1 MASALSIQSPFL
13 SFLQC
18 DPETITRRRP
28 MMSSHGD
35 PLTLLNLFDEWIQVK
50 SDGQNTRTWC
60 KRRGVEE
67 QRLYDITKL
76 RRQFQEIL
84 RVNHVLLLNLK
95 VIIDLLGLQ
104 SGDRLSPI
112 ENTNYIRKT
121 RTLAKETTIERSS
134 IRT

>member
-28 MMSSHGD
+28 MMSTHGD
-35 PLTLLNLFDEWIQVK
+35 PLTLLNLFDEWIYVK

-76 RRQFQEIL
+76 RRQFQDIL
-84 RVNHVLLLNLK
+84 RVN
-95 VIIDLLGLQ
+95 
-104 SGDRLSPI
+104 RLSLPSLR
-112 ENTNYIRKT
+112 NIRFC
-121 RTLAKETTIERSS
+121 RI
-134 IRT
+134 II

>member
-28 MMSSHGD
+28 MMSNHGD
-35 PLTLLNLFDEWIQVK
+35 PFTLLNLFDEWIYVK

-76 RRQFQEIL
+76 RRQFQDIL
-84 RVNHVLLLNLK
+84 RVGIFDICFFLEEFY
-95 VIIDLLGLQ
+95 ILGL
-104 SGDRLSPI
+104 
-112 ENTNYIRKT
+112 
-121 RTLAKETTIERSS
+121 
-134 IRT
+134 

>member
-28 MMSSHGD
+28 MMSNHGD
-35 PLTLLNLFDEWIQVK
+35 PFTLLNLFDEWIYVK

-76 RRQFQEIL
+76 RRQFQDIL
-84 RVNHVLLLNLK
+84 RVGIFDICFFFGRILYFRIIIWKL
-95 VIIDLLGLQ
+95 IIDKLKHVQHLKNVNIG
-104 SGDRLSPI
+104 
-112 ENTNYIRKT
+112 EKNNN
-121 RTLAKETTIERSS
+121 
-134 IRT
+134 